1 MLVTLGSI
9 PRAGSM
15 ANWVRSTISDSS
27 CVPRLCAPLLPRHGD
42 LEPLLGRDQVIVV
55 VIAEVDLHPFDSAG
69 ERVSARPVVGRG
81 RRATVLNRRRKA
93 SLAE

>member
-27 CVPRLCAPLLPRHGD
+27 CVPGLTRLYC
-42 LEPLLGRDQVIVV
+42 
-55 VIAEVDLHPFDSAG
+55 
-69 ERVSARPVVGRG
+69 
-81 RRATVLNRRRKA
+81 RAMAILNRSSGVIR
-93 SLAE
+93 